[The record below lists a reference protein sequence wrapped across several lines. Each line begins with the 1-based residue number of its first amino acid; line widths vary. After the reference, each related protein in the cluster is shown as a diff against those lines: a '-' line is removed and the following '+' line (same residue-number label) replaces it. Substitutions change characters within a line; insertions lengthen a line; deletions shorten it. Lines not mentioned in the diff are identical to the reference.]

1 MVNLVYQ
8 DYEKN
13 AEFFEKIR
21 QELLAGLTVTK
32 IIEHVG
38 STAIKNMYGKN
49 ILDILVGVQTS
60 GDFDVTFKELENLGY
75 FASTNFSSN
84 IYHFF
89 ASRAE
94 ETGDGDVH
102 IHLCLMNTDRYDD
115 FVVLRD
121 YLRKNPSEVKAY
133 SDFKQSLIQSGFTM
147 RKDYRAAK
155 SDYVSNLIKR
165 AKENIK

>member
-1 MVNLVYQ
+1 MVDLVYQ

-13 AEFFEKIR
+13 IKFFKKIK
-21 QELLAGLTVTK
+21 QELLAGLTATK
-32 IIEHVG
+32 KIEHVG

-49 ILDILVGVQTS
+49 ILDILVGVETS

-75 FASTNFSSN
+75 FASTNFSSD

-89 ASRAE
+89 ASRVE

-102 IHLCLMNTDRYDD
+102 IHLCLTNTDRYED

-121 YLRKNPSEVKAY
+121 YLRKNPSEAKAY
-133 SDFKQSLIQSGFTM
+133 SDFKLSLINAGFIE
-147 RKDYRAAK
+147 RKKYRAEK
-155 SDYVSNLIKR
+155 STYVSDLIKR
-165 AKENIK
+165 AKENR